1 MPVAAN
7 CCMAPWRTVG
17 FAGVTLIETR
27 AGAVTVRT
35 VEPATVPNLAVIV
48 VVPTA
53 CPCAKPAAVMIATD
67 GEDEVQV
74 TFERICV
81 LLSENVPVAV
91 NCCVL
96 PLATDGFAGVTV
108 MDWSTAG
115 ATVSVRV
122 AEAVL
127 AELAESVTWTV
138 TEGAPAAKGVP
149 EITPVA
155 GSMFSPLG
163 SPNADQCNTG
173 VPPVA
178 ETAMEYAVPT
188 YPVGKDVVVICNGAG
203 AMVNVVDC

>member
-1 MPVAAN
+1 
-7 CCMAPWRTVG
+7 MAPWRTVG
-17 FAGVTLIETR
+17 FAGVTLIETS
-27 AGAVTVRT
+27 AGAVTVRI
-35 VEPATVPNLAVIV
+35 VEPATLPNLAVIV
-48 VVPTA
+48 EVPTA

-67 GEDEVQV
+67 GEDEIQV
-74 TFERICV
+74 TFERTCV
-81 LLSENVPVAV
+81 LLSEKVPAAV

-115 ATVSVRV
+115 AIVRIRV

-127 AELAESVTWTV
+127 AVLAESVTWTV
-138 TEGAPAAKGVP
+138 TEGAPAAVGVP

-155 GSMFSPLG
+155 GLMFSPPG
-163 SPNADQCNTG
+163 SPNADQCSTG

-178 ETAMEYAVPT
+178 KTVMEYAVPT

-203 AMVNVVDC
+203 AMVNVVDR